1 MTSAEHRRTF
11 ALSAPYARLFL
22 GAIAIVLTAVEFTPL
37 FLGRSLPE
45 LTFLSVHVG
54 ATTAIVYLII
64 GWKKRR
70 TADDAVP
77 LADIVLAA
85 LALACAVYFALQGV
99 RVAER
104 IEGVDP
110 VYRLDYVFGILLIAL
125 LVEASRRVAGIV
137 LMVLTLLFI
146 AYVFLGP
153 YLPGSL
159 AHRGM
164 NVMRFI
170 DLQVL
175 STQAIFGTPIS
186 ASAHMVFYFVI
197 VGAFLERSGAGQLFV
212 NLAYCVTGRAW
223 GGAAKASVVSSGL
236 FGTVSGSAV
245 ANVLVDGIITIPLM
259 KRTGFKGAFAGAIE
273 ATASPGGQ
281 LAPPVMGAA
290 AFILA
295 DIVGVSYAS
304 VAYAA
309 IVPAL
314 LYYASLYVLVDSY
327 SRRMGLGPNPAL
339 PVAESF
345 RGLRERWHILL
356 PLALMIYLLT
366 SQYSLMRVGAVTLAA
381 IVILSWARKSTRM
394 NLKAIYDGIVNGAR
408 GAAEVAIPSA
418 VAGIIVGVLVNT
430 GMALHLERW
439 LLDTAGDSLMISLIG
454 VMLLTLI
461 FGMGMPTSAAYLVAA
476 VLVGPALQGLGIPAL
491 AAHLFIF
498 YFAVLSMVTP
508 PVALAAYAAAG
519 ISGANLWTT
528 GLIAFTIAI
537 PGFLIPFAFV
547 FDQGLLLQGDLLH
560 IARVVTTATIGVVAF
575 SAATGG
581 YAFGPLGWPMRIA
594 LFCFSPLLIDPN
606 PTTDLIGGTG
616 VALVLA
622 YQVWRYK
629 FAGQAKASASQTR
642 S

>member
-1 MTSAEHRRTF
+1 V
-11 ALSAPYARLFL
+11 ALSPAHARLFL
-22 GAIAIVLTAVEFTPL
+22 GFIALVLTAVEFTPL
-37 FLGRSLPE
+37 IRGRALYEITFLGI
-45 LTFLSVHVG
+45 HVG
-54 ATTAIVYLII
+54 ATTAITFLVI
-64 GWKKRR
+64 GFKARR
-70 TADDAVP
+70 RENDAVP
-77 LADIVLAA
+77 LLDVGLAL
-85 LALACAVYFALQGV
+85 LALACAVYFAFQGY
-99 RVAER
+99 RVSER
-104 IEGVDP
+104 IEGVDA
-110 VYRLDYVFGILLIAL
+110 VYFFDQVFGTL
-125 LVEASRRVAGIV
+125 LVLLLLEASRRVAGIV
-137 LMVLTLLFI
+137 LMILAALFI

-153 YLPGSL
+153 WLPGGL

-164 NVMRFI
+164 SFMRFI

-175 STQAIFGTPIS
+175 STQGIFGTPIS

-223 GGAAKASVVSSGL
+223 GGAAKASVISSGL

-259 KRTGFKGAFAGAIE
+259 KRTGFKASFAGAIE
-273 ATASPGGQ
+273 ATASTGGQ

-304 VAYAA
+304 VAFAA
-309 IVPAL
+309 IVPAV
-314 LYYASLYVLVDSY
+314 LYYLSLYVLVDSH

-345 RGLRERWHILL
+345 AGLRERWHILL
-356 PLALMIYLLT
+356 PLGVMIYLLT
-366 SQYSLMRVGAVTLAA
+366 SQYSLMLVGAASLVA
-381 IVILSWARKSTRM
+381 IMILSWARASTRL
-394 NLKAIYDGIVNGAR
+394 NLRAIYEAIVNGAR
-408 GAAEVAIPSA
+408 SAAEVAIPSA
-418 VAGIIVGVLVNT
+418 VAGIIVGVLIQT

-439 LLDTAGDSLMISLIG
+439 LLNLAGNSLLISLIG
-454 VMLLTLI
+454 AMFLTLI

-476 VLVGPALQGLGIPAL
+476 VLVGPALQSLGIPAL
-491 AAHLFIF
+491 PAHLFIF

-528 GLIAFTIAI
+528 GLVAFVIAI

-547 FDQGLLLQGDLLH
+547 FDQGILLH
-560 IARVVTTATIGVVAF
+560 GEILHIVHVITTAAIGVLGL
-575 SAATGG
+575 STATGG
-581 YAFGPLGWPMRIA
+581 YLFGPLAWPARVT

-606 PTTDLIGGTG
+606 PTTDVIGGAG
-616 VALVLA
+616 IALVLG
-622 YQVWRYK
+622 YQLWRYRLSGRPK
-629 FAGQAKASASQTR
+629 PSGAPTQS
-642 S
+642 

>member
-1 MTSAEHRRTF
+1 MAVPAAH
-11 ALSAPYARLFL
+11 ARLLL
-22 GAIAIVLTAVEFTPL
+22 GIIALALTAVEFTPL
-37 FLGRSLPE
+37 FLGRSLYE
-45 LTFLSVHVG
+45 VTFLSVHVG
-54 ATTAIVYLII
+54 ATTAIAYLII
-64 GWKKRR
+64 GRKARR
-70 TADDAVP
+70 KAENAVP
-77 LADIVLAA
+77 LIDILLAVLA
-85 LALACAVYFALQGV
+85 LICAMYFAFQGA
-99 RVAER
+99 RITER
-104 IEGVDP
+104 IEGVDA
-110 VYRLDYVFGILLIAL
+110 VYVLDQVFGIVLIVLLL
-125 LVEASRRVAGIV
+125 EAARRVAGLV
-137 LMVLTLLFI
+137 LMVIAVLFI
-146 AYVFLGP
+146 GYVFLGP
-153 YLPGSL
+153 YLPGGL
-159 AHRGM
+159 WHRGM
-164 NVMRFI
+164 SLMRFI

-175 STQAIFGTPIS
+175 STQATFGTPIS

-223 GGAAKASVVSSGL
+223 GGAAKASIVSSGL

-259 KRTGFKGAFAGAIE
+259 KRTGFKAAFAGAIE
-273 ATASPGGQ
+273 ATASTGGQ

-314 LYYASLYVLVDSY
+314 LYYGSLYVLVDSY
-327 SRRMGLGPNPAL
+327 SRRMGLGPNAAL

-345 RGLRERWHILL
+345 AGLRARWHILL
-356 PLALMIYLLT
+356 PLAVMIYLLT
-366 SQYSLMRVGAVTLAA
+366 AQYSLMLVGAVSLVA
-381 IVILSWARKSTRM
+381 IVLLSWARASTRM
-394 NLKAIYDGIVNGAR
+394 NLVAIYEAIINGAR
-408 GAAEVAIPSA
+408 AAAEVAIPSA

-439 LLDTAGDSLMISLIG
+439 LLDIAGNSLMISLIG
-454 VMLLTLI
+454 VMILTLI

-476 VLVGPALQGLGIPAL
+476 VLIGPALQGLGIPAL

-528 GLIAFTIAI
+528 GLVAFLIAI

-547 FDQGLLLQGDLLH
+547 FDQGLLLQGAPLH
-560 IARVVTTATIGVVAF
+560 IAQVVTTATIGVLAF
-575 SAATGG
+575 SAASGG
-581 YAFGPLGWPMRIA
+581 YAFGPLAWPVRIA
-594 LFCFSPLLIDPN
+594 LFCFSPLLIDPDT
-606 PTTDLIGGTG
+606 TTDLIGGAG
-616 VALVLA
+616 MALVFG
-622 YQVWRYK
+622 YQIWRYK
-629 FAGQAKASASQTR
+629 LRGPVNVSTTPTR
-642 S
+642 T

>member
-1 MTSAEHRRTF
+1 MI
-11 ALSAPYARLFL
+11 ALSPAYARLFL
-22 GAIAIVLTAVEFTPL
+22 GFIALVLTAVEFAPL
-37 FLGRSLPE
+37 ALGRSLYE
-45 LTFLSVHVG
+45 ITFLGIHVG
-54 ATTAIVYLII
+54 ATTAIAFLII
-64 GWKKRR
+64 GFKARR
-70 TADDAVP
+70 KENDPVP
-77 LADIVLAA
+77 LADVILAI
-85 LALACAVYFALQGV
+85 LALACAVYFAFQGY
-99 RVAER
+99 RVSER
-104 IEGVDP
+104 IEGVDE
-110 VYRLDYVFGILLIAL
+110 VFFWDQVFGTLLILLL
-125 LVEASRRVAGIV
+125 LEACRRVAGIV
-137 LMVLTLLFI
+137 LMILAALFI

-153 YLPGSL
+153 YLPGAL

-164 NVMRFI
+164 SYMRFI

-212 NLAYCVTGRAW
+212 SLAYCVTGRAW

-259 KRTGFKGAFAGAIE
+259 KRTGFKGTFAGAIE
-273 ATASPGGQ
+273 ATASTGGQ

-304 VAYAA
+304 VAFAA
-309 IVPAL
+309 MVPAV
-314 LYYASLYVLVDSY
+314 LYYLSLYIVVDSY
-327 SRRMGLGPNPAL
+327 SRRMGFGPNPVL

-345 RGLRERWHILL
+345 RGLRERWHILV
-356 PLALMIYLLT
+356 PLAVMIYLLT
-366 SQYSLMRVGAVTLAA
+366 AQYSLMMVGAVSLVV
-381 IVILSWARKSTRM
+381 IVILSWARPSTRL
-394 NLKAIYDGIVNGAR
+394 NLRAIYEAIINGAR

-418 VAGIIVGVLVNT
+418 VAGIIVGVLIQS

-439 LLDTAGDSLMISLIG
+439 LLDLADNSLMISLIG
-454 VMLLTLI
+454 AMILTLI

-476 VLVGPALQGLGIPAL
+476 VLVGPALQSLGIPAL
-491 AAHLFIF
+491 PAHLFIF

-528 GLIAFTIAI
+528 GLIAFVIAI

-547 FDQGLLLQGDLLH
+547 LDQGILLQGEPLH
-560 IARVVTTATIGVVAF
+560 ILHVVTTASIGIAGL
-575 SAATGG
+575 SLATGG
-581 YAFGPLGWPMRIA
+581 YLFGPLNWPARIA
-594 LFCFSPLLIDPN
+594 LFCLSPLLIDPD
-606 PTTDLIGGTG
+606 TFTDVIGGIG
-616 VALVLA
+616 VALIVG
-622 YQVWRYK
+622 YQVWRYRLRAPK
-629 FAGQAKASASQTR
+629 PSGASG
-642 S
+642 

>member
-1 MTSAEHRRTF
+1 M
-11 ALSAPYARLFL
+11 ALSPAYARLFL
-22 GAIAIVLTAVEFTPL
+22 GFVALVLTAVEFAPL
-37 FLGRSLPE
+37 ALGRSLYE
-45 LTFLSVHVG
+45 ITFLGIHVG
-54 ATTAIVYLII
+54 ATTAITFLVI
-64 GWKKRR
+64 GFKARR
-70 TADDAVP
+70 KENDPVS
-77 LADIVLAA
+77 LADVILAI
-85 LALACAVYFALQGV
+85 LALSCAVYFALQGY

-104 IEGVDP
+104 IEGVDE
-110 VYRLDYVFGILLIAL
+110 VFFWDQVFGTLLILLL
-125 LVEASRRVAGIV
+125 LEACRRVAGIV
-137 LMVLTLLFI
+137 LMILAALFI

-153 YLPGSL
+153 YLPGAL

-164 NVMRFI
+164 SYMRFI

-212 NLAYCVTGRAW
+212 SLAYCVTGRAW

-259 KRTGFKGAFAGAIE
+259 KRTGFKGTFAGAIE
-273 ATASPGGQ
+273 ATASTGGQ

-304 VAYAA
+304 VAFAA
-309 IVPAL
+309 IVPAV
-314 LYYASLYVLVDSY
+314 LYYLSLYIVVDSY
-327 SRRMGLGPNPAL
+327 SRRMGFGPNPAL

-345 RGLRERWHILL
+345 RGLRERWHILV
-356 PLALMIYLLT
+356 PLAVMIYLLT
-366 SQYSLMRVGAVTLAA
+366 AQYSLMLVGAVSLVV
-381 IVILSWARKSTRM
+381 IVILSWARPSTRL
-394 NLKAIYDGIVNGAR
+394 NLRAIYEAIINGAR

-418 VAGIIVGVLVNT
+418 VAGIIVGVLIQS

-439 LLDTAGDSLMISLIG
+439 LLDLAGNSLMISLIG
-454 VMLLTLI
+454 AMILTLI

-476 VLVGPALQGLGIPAL
+476 VLVGPALQSLGIPAL

-528 GLIAFTIAI
+528 GLIAFVIAI

-547 FDQGLLLQGDLLH
+547 LDQGILLQGELLH
-560 IARVVTTATIGVVAF
+560 ILHVVTTASIGVAGL
-575 SAATGG
+575 SLATGG
-581 YAFGPLGWPMRIA
+581 YLFGPLNWPARIA
-594 LFCFSPLLIDPN
+594 LFCLSPLLIDPN
-606 PTTDLIGGTG
+606 TFTDVIGGIG
-616 VALVLA
+616 VALIVG
-622 YQVWRYK
+622 YQVWRYRL
-629 FAGQAKASASQTR
+629 KAPKPSSAPS
-642 S
+642 

>member
-1 MTSAEHRRTF
+1 M
-11 ALSAPYARLFL
+11 
-22 GAIAIVLTAVEFTPL
+22 AVEFVPL

-45 LTFLSVHVG
+45 LTFLSIHVG
-54 ATTAIVYLII
+54 TTTAIAFLII
-64 GWKKRR
+64 GWKARR
-70 TADDAVP
+70 KAEDAVP
-77 LADIVLAA
+77 LIDILLAVA
-85 LALACAVYFALQGV
+85 ALACAAYFASQGT

-104 IEGVDP
+104 IEGVDA
-110 VYRLDYVFGILLIAL
+110 VYLLDCVFGIVLIAL
-125 LVEASRRVAGIV
+125 LVEASRRVAGTV
-137 LMVLTLLFI
+137 LMALVLLFI

-153 YLPGSL
+153 YLPGAL

-164 NVMRFI
+164 SLLRFI

-259 KRTGFKGAFAGAIE
+259 KRTGFKASLAGAIE
-273 ATASPGGQ
+273 ATASTGGQ

-314 LYYASLYVLVDSY
+314 LYYLSLYILVDSY

-345 RGLRERWHILL
+345 AGLRERWHILI
-356 PLALMIYLLT
+356 PLGVMIYLLT
-366 SQYSLMRVGAVTLAA
+366 AQYSLMLVGAASLVV
-381 IVILSWARKSTRM
+381 IVILSWARASTRM
-394 NLKAIYDGIVNGAR
+394 NLAAVYDGVVNGAR
-408 GAAEVAIPSA
+408 AAAEVAIPSA

-439 LLDTAGDSLMISLIG
+439 LLDIAGNSLMISLVG
-454 VMLLTLI
+454 VMVLTLI
-461 FGMGMPTSAAYLVAA
+461 FGMGMPTAAAYLVAA
-476 VLVGPALQGLGIPAL
+476 VLVAPALQHLGVPAL
-491 AAHLFIF
+491 PAHLFIF

-528 GLIAFTIAI
+528 GVLAFVIAI

-560 IARVVTTATIGVVAF
+560 IARAVATATIGVFVF

-581 YAFGPLGWPMRIA
+581 YAFGPLAWPVRA
-594 LFCFSPLLIDPN
+594 VLLCFSPLLIAPDPLL
-606 PTTDLIGGTG
+606 DLAGGIGI
-616 VALVLA
+616 ALMLG

-629 FAGQAKASASQTR
+629 LSGRKPAAAPIHS
-642 S
+642 

>member
-1 MTSAEHRRTF
+1 MT
-11 ALSAPYARLFL
+11 LSASNARLLL
-22 GAIAIVLTAVEFTPL
+22 GVIALALTAVEFTPL
-37 FLGRSLPE
+37 FLGRSLYE
-45 LTFLSVHVG
+45 ITFLGVHVG
-54 ATTAIVYLII
+54 ATTAIAFLII
-64 GWKKRR
+64 GWKGRR
-70 TADDAVP
+70 KAEDGVP
-77 LADIVLAA
+77 LIDVVLAL
-85 LALACAVYFALQGV
+85 LAVACAVYFAMQGF
-99 RVAER
+99 RVSER

-110 VYRLDYVFGILLIAL
+110 VLPLDHVFGVILILLL
-125 LVEASRRVAGIV
+125 LEASRRVAGIV
-137 LMVLTLLFI
+137 LMIIAVIFI

-153 YLPGSL
+153 YLPGGL

-164 NVMRFI
+164 SFMRFI

-175 STQAIFGTPIS
+175 STQGIFGTPIS

-223 GGAAKASVVSSGL
+223 GGAAKASIVSSGL

-273 ATASPGGQ
+273 ATASTGGQ

-295 DIVGVSYAS
+295 DIIGISYAS

-309 IVPAL
+309 IVPAI
-314 LYYASLYVLVDSY
+314 LYYASLYMLVDSY
-327 SRRMGLGPNPAL
+327 SRRMGLGPSAAL
-339 PVAESF
+339 PVAEAF
-345 RGLRERWHILL
+345 AGFRERWHVLL

-366 SQYSLMRVGAVTLAA
+366 AQYSLMRVGALSLVA
-381 IVILSWARKSTRM
+381 IVILSWARASTRM
-394 NLKAIYDGIVNGAR
+394 NLIAIYEAIVNGAR

-418 VAGIIVGVLVNT
+418 VAGIIVGVLVQT

-439 LLDTAGDSLMISLIG
+439 LLDLAGNSLMISLIG
-454 VMLLTLI
+454 AMILTLI

-491 AAHLFIF
+491 PAHLFIF

-528 GLIAFTIAI
+528 GLVAFLIAI

-547 FDQGLLLQGDLLH
+547 FDQGLLLQGAPLH
-560 IARVVTTATIGVVAF
+560 IAQVVTTATIGVLAF
-575 SAATGG
+575 SAASGG
-581 YAFGPLGWPMRIA
+581 YAFGPLAWPARIA
-594 LFCFSPLLIDPN
+594 LFCFSPLLIDPDT
-606 PTTDLIGGTG
+606 TTDLIGGAG
-616 VALVLA
+616 MALVFG
-622 YQVWRYK
+622 YQIWRYK
-629 FAGQAKASASQTR
+629 LRGPVNVSTAPTR
-642 S
+642 T

>member
-1 MTSAEHRRTF
+1 L
-11 ALSAPYARLFL
+11 ALPAPHARVFL
-22 GAIAIVLTAVEFTPL
+22 GAIAIALAAVEFTPL

-54 ATTAIVYLII
+54 ATTAIVYLVFARER
-64 GWKKRR
+64 RR
-70 TADDAVP
+70 TAEDTVALTDVIFA
-77 LADIVLAA
+77 I
-85 LALACAVYFALQGV
+85 LALACAAYFALQGT

-110 VYRLDYVFGILLIAL
+110 VYALDYVFGIALIAL
-125 LVEASRRVAGIV
+125 LLEASRRVAGLV
-137 LMVLTLLFI
+137 LMALTMLFI

-164 NVMRFI
+164 SVMRFV

-197 VGAFLERSGAGQLFV
+197 VGAFLERSGAGKLFV
-212 NLAYCVTGRAW
+212 DLAYCVTGRAW

-259 KRTGFKGAFAGAIE
+259 KRTGFNAPLAGAIE
-273 ATASPGGQ
+273 ATASTGGQ

-304 VAYAA
+304 VAFAA
-309 IVPAL
+309 IVPAI
-314 LYYASLYVLVDSY
+314 LYYLSLFVVVDSH
-327 SRRMGLGPNPAL
+327 SRRMGLGPNAAL
-339 PVAESF
+339 PVAEAF
-345 RGLRERWHILL
+345 AGFRERWHILL
-356 PLALMIYLLT
+356 PLGLMIYLLT
-366 SQYSLMRVGAVTLAA
+366 AQYSLMRVGAISLVA
-381 IVILSWARKSTRM
+381 IVILSWARRSTRM
-394 NLKAIYDGIVNGAR
+394 TLRGIYEAIVNGAR

-439 LLDTAGDSLMISLIG
+439 LLDVAGNSLLISLVG
-454 VMLLTLI
+454 VMVLTLI

-528 GLIAFTIAI
+528 GLVAFAIAI

-547 FDQGLLLQGDLLH
+547 FDQGLLLQGEPLH
-560 IARVVTTATIGVVAF
+560 IAYVIATATAGVIAF

-581 YAFGPLGWPMRIA
+581 YAFGPLPWPLRLA

-606 PTTDLIGGTG
+606 PMTDLIGGAGVVLITG
-616 VALVLA
+616 
-622 YQVWRYK
+622 YQLWRYRWR
-629 FAGQAKASASQTR
+629 GAKPHTAPTGT
-642 S
+642 

>member
-1 MTSAEHRRTF
+1 MTVSATH
-11 ALSAPYARLFL
+11 ARLFV
-22 GAIAIVLTAVEFTPL
+22 GVIALALTAVEFTPL
-37 FLGRSLPE
+37 FLGRSIYE
-45 LTFLSVHVG
+45 ITFLGIHVG
-54 ATTAIVYLII
+54 ATTAITFLII
-64 GWKKRR
+64 GWKARR
-70 TADDAVP
+70 KAEDAVSLSDVL
-77 LADIVLAA
+77 LAV
-85 LALACAVYFALQGV
+85 LALACAVYFAFQGY
-99 RVAER
+99 RVSER

-110 VYRLDYVFGILLIAL
+110 VYFLDQVFGIILILLL
-125 LVEASRRVAGIV
+125 LEASRRVAGTV
-137 LMVLTLLFI
+137 LMVLAALFI

-153 YLPGSL
+153 YLPGAL

-164 NVMRFI
+164 SFMRFI

-197 VGAFLERSGAGQLFV
+197 FGAFLERSGAGQLFV
-212 NLAYCVTGRAW
+212 NLAYCVTGRTW
-223 GGAAKASVVSSGL
+223 GGAAKASIVSSGL

-245 ANVLVDGIITIPLM
+245 ANVLVDGVITIPLM
-259 KRTGFKGAFAGAIE
+259 KRTGFKAAFAGAIE
-273 ATASPGGQ
+273 ATASTGGQ

-314 LYYASLYVLVDSY
+314 LYYGSLYVLVDSY
-327 SRRMGLGPNPAL
+327 SRRMGLGPNAAL

-345 RGLRERWHILL
+345 AGLRARWHILL

-366 SQYSLMRVGAVTLAA
+366 AQYSLMRVGALSLAA
-381 IVILSWARKSTRM
+381 IVLLSWARASTRM
-394 NLKAIYDGIVNGAR
+394 NLVAIYEAIINGAR
-408 GAAEVAIPSA
+408 AAAEVAIPSA
-418 VAGIIVGVLVNT
+418 VAGVIVGVLVNT

-439 LLDTAGDSLMISLIG
+439 LLDIAGNSLMISLIG
-454 VMLLTLI
+454 AMVLTLI

-528 GLIAFTIAI
+528 GLVAFLIAI
-537 PGFLIPFAFV
+537 PGLLIPFAFV
-547 FDQGLLLQGDLLH
+547 FDQGLLLQGVPLH
-560 IARVVTTATIGVVAF
+560 IAQVVTTATIGVLAF
-575 SAATGG
+575 SAASGG
-581 YAFGPLGWPMRIA
+581 YAFGPLAWPARIA
-594 LFCFSPLLIDPN
+594 LFCFSPLLIDPDT
-606 PTTDLIGGTG
+606 TTDLIGGAG
-616 VALVLA
+616 MALVFG
-622 YQVWRYK
+622 YQIWRYK
-629 FAGQAKASASQTR
+629 LRGPVNVSTAPPLT
-642 S
+642 

>member
-1 MTSAEHRRTF
+1 M
-11 ALSAPYARLFL
+11 ALSAANARLFL
-22 GAIAIVLTAVEFTPL
+22 GVIALALTAVELSPL
-37 FLGRSLPE
+37 FLGRSLYE
-45 LTFLSVHVG
+45 ITFLGIHVG
-54 ATTAIVYLII
+54 AATAITFLII
-64 GWKKRR
+64 GWKARR
-70 TADDAVP
+70 KSGEAVP
-77 LADIVLAA
+77 LIDALFAVLAV
-85 LALACAVYFALQGV
+85 ACAVYFAFQGY
-99 RVAER
+99 RVSER

-110 VYRLDYVFGILLIAL
+110 VYPFDYVFGIVLILLL
-125 LVEASRRVAGIV
+125 LEASRRVAGTA
-137 LMVLTLLFI
+137 LMVIATLFI

-153 YLPGSL
+153 YLPGAL

-164 NVMRFI
+164 SLMRFI

-175 STQAIFGTPIS
+175 STEGIFGTPIS

-223 GGAAKASVVSSGL
+223 GGAAKASIVSSGL

-259 KRTGFKGAFAGAIE
+259 KRTGFKAVFASAIE
-273 ATASPGGQ
+273 ATASTGGQ

-295 DIVGVSYAS
+295 DIVGVNYAS

-345 RGLRERWHILL
+345 AGLRERWHILV

-366 SQYSLMRVGAVTLAA
+366 AQYSLMLVGAVSLVA
-381 IVILSWARKSTRM
+381 IVLLSWARASTRM
-394 NLKAIYDGIVNGAR
+394 NLAAIYEAIVNGAR

-418 VAGIIVGVLVNT
+418 VAGIIVGVLVQT
-430 GMALHLERW
+430 GMALHIERW
-439 LLDTAGDSLMISLIG
+439 LLDLAGDSLMISLIG
-454 VMLLTLI
+454 VMVLTLI

-476 VLVGPALQGLGIPAL
+476 VLVAPALQGLGIPAL
-491 AAHLFIF
+491 PAHLFIF

-519 ISGANLWTT
+519 ISGSNLWTT
-528 GLIAFTIAI
+528 GLVAFLIAI

-547 FDQGLLLQGDLLH
+547 FDQGLLLQGDPLH
-560 IARVVTTATIGVVAF
+560 IVHVVTTATIGVLGF
-575 SAATGG
+575 SAAMGG
-581 YAFGPLGWPMRIA
+581 YAFGPLSWPLRAA
-594 LFCFSPLLIDPN
+594 LFVVSPLLIDPGT
-606 PTTDLIGGTG
+606 TTDLIGGAG
-616 VALVLA
+616 MALVLG
-622 YQVWRYK
+622 YQLWRYK
-629 FAGQAKASASQTR
+629 ISIRSKAKPFTAPTQF
-642 S
+642 

>member
-1 MTSAEHRRTF
+1 M
-11 ALSAPYARLFL
+11 ALSAANARLFL
-22 GAIAIVLTAVEFTPL
+22 GVVALALAAVELSPL
-37 FLGRSLPE
+37 FLGRSLYE
-45 LTFLSVHVG
+45 ITFLGIHVG
-54 ATTAIVYLII
+54 AATAITFLII
-64 GWKKRR
+64 GWKARR
-70 TADDAVP
+70 KSGEAVP
-77 LADIVLAA
+77 LIDALFAVLAV
-85 LALACAVYFALQGV
+85 ACAVYFAFQGY
-99 RVAER
+99 RVSER

-110 VYRLDYVFGILLIAL
+110 VYPFDYVFGIVLILLL
-125 LVEASRRVAGIV
+125 LEASRRVAGTA
-137 LMVLTLLFI
+137 LMVIATLFI

-153 YLPGSL
+153 YLPGAL

-164 NVMRFI
+164 SLMRFI

-175 STQAIFGTPIS
+175 STEGIFGTPIS

-223 GGAAKASVVSSGL
+223 GGAAKASIVSSGL

-259 KRTGFKGAFAGAIE
+259 KRTGFKAVFASAIE
-273 ATASPGGQ
+273 ATASTGGQ

-327 SRRMGLGPNPAL
+327 SRRMGLAPNPAL

-345 RGLRERWHILL
+345 AGLKERWHILV

-366 SQYSLMRVGAVTLAA
+366 AQYSLMLVGAVSLVA
-381 IVILSWARKSTRM
+381 IVLLSWARASTRM
-394 NLKAIYDGIVNGAR
+394 NLAAIYEAIVNGAR

-418 VAGIIVGVLVNT
+418 VAGIIVGVLVQT
-430 GMALHLERW
+430 GMALHIERW
-439 LLDTAGDSLMISLIG
+439 LLDLAGDSLMISLIG
-454 VMLLTLI
+454 VMVLTLI

-476 VLVGPALQGLGIPAL
+476 VLVAPALQGLGIPAL
-491 AAHLFIF
+491 PAHLFIF

-519 ISGANLWTT
+519 ISGSNLWTT
-528 GLIAFTIAI
+528 GLVAFLIAI

-547 FDQGLLLQGDLLH
+547 FDQGLLLQGDPLH
-560 IARVVTTATIGVVAF
+560 IAHVVTTATIGVLGF
-575 SAATGG
+575 SAAMGG
-581 YAFGPLGWPMRIA
+581 YAFGPLSWPLRAA
-594 LFCFSPLLIDPN
+594 LFVVSPLLIDPGT
-606 PTTDLIGGTG
+606 TTDLIGGAG
-616 VALVLA
+616 MALVLG
-622 YQVWRYK
+622 YQLWRYK
-629 FAGQAKASASQTR
+629 ISIRSKAKPFTAPTQF
-642 S
+642 